1 MTKEE
6 RINILL
12 EMLAKEI
19 HGDDSDPTEH
29 PEIIVLS
36 KNEVQI
42 IRAPGNIP
50 TNLVFDER
58 RDSKLRR
65 LISTLVRYNYSREY
79 DHWKCEA
86 EQESGTKF
94 EKYKYDPT
102 ICVDHI
108 FHTIV
113 ELDEFSEL
121 PLSEDLRNK
130 IDRIFKKLDI

>member
-19 HGDDSDPTEH
+19 HGDNSDPTEH

-42 IRAPGNIP
+42 IRSPGNIP

-58 RDSKLRR
+58 KDSKLRR
-65 LISTLVRYNYSREY
+65 LISTLVKYDYNREY
-79 DHWKCEA
+79 NHWKSKA
-86 EQESGTKF
+86 EQELGTKI
-94 EKYKYDPT
+94 KNYDPT
-102 ICVDHI
+102 LCVNHI

-121 PLSEDLRNK
+121 PLNEDLRNK

>member
-19 HGDDSDPTEH
+19 HGDNSDPTEH

-42 IRAPGNIP
+42 IRSPGNIP

-58 RDSKLRR
+58 KDSKLRR
-65 LISTLVRYNYSREY
+65 LISTLVKYDYNREY
-79 DHWKCEA
+79 NHWKSKA
-86 EQESGTKF
+86 EQELGTKI
-94 EKYKYDPT
+94 ENYDPT
-102 ICVDHI
+102 LCVNHI